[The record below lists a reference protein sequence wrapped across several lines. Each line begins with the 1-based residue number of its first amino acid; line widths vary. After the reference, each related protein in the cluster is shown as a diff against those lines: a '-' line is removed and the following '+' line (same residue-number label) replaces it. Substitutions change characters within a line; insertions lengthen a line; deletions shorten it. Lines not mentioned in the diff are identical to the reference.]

1 MGMAL
6 LPTDTQTTHLVK
18 WSVVQSAMG
27 LVPKIMLMIMIRLLT
42 QKKTGQ
48 MRSVSLT
55 FRKEKI
61 MVYALDISQKKLRA
75 FENEKVANGWGNGFI
90 LFSTAEELSENRN
103 TTIQLLVLTYNNHN
117 SKTVNKFSDKLSG
130 SKRVLE
136 LAKGLKVE
144 GETSS
149 DKPVVQKILPVSK
162 KTTGKFSGKLI
173 RSTVDKN
180 PRRVGTRGYVSHEIL
195 SNMERQPI
203 SFEDYKRRGGRTI
216 DLKWDIS
223 KGWAEVCGEKE

>member
-1 MGMAL
+1 
-6 LPTDTQTTHLVK
+6 
-18 WSVVQSAMG
+18 
-27 LVPKIMLMIMIRLLT
+27 
-42 QKKTGQ
+42 
-48 MRSVSLT
+48 
-55 FRKEKI
+55 

-149 DKPVVQKILPVSK
+149 DKPATKEEPFANFFTSSRSR
-162 KTTGKFSGKLI
+162 FSGKLI

-180 PRRVGTRGYVSHEIL
+180 PRREGTRGHKSHEIL
-195 SNMERQPI
+195 SNLEGQPI
-203 SFEDYKRRGGRTI
+203 SFEDYKSKGGRTI
-216 DLKWDIS
+216 DIEWDIS
-223 KGWAEVCGEKE
+223 KGWAEIWGGVFARSGEKE